1 MEIRPNQIISTM
13 VSMEQNELARRPGQD
28 KENNLKETK
37 LRVGLLFLL
46 VVLGILAS
54 WFWEIAWAYLANP
67 ESGLVTGSFLS
78 IIVRVLLAFIIAAL
92 TFSNIYMAIKE
103 KEGEQSAALFIFY
116 LIAFQNGFFWDAL
129 LKTVQSSFNL

>member
-13 VSMEQNELARRPGQD
+13 VSMEQIELTRRPSEDQQD
-28 KENNLKETK
+28 LGKAPK
-37 LRVGLLFLL
+37 LRVGLLFLF

-54 WFWEIAWAYLANP
+54 WFWEVAWAFLAKP
-67 ESGLVTGSFLS
+67 EAGLVTESLLS

-92 TFSNIYMAIKE
+92 TFSNVYMAIKE
-103 KEGEQSAALFIFY
+103 KEGEQSAAKFIFY